1 VAVIDRIFGGLSARA
16 LAVGAALLAV
26 LLLLPLVADRY
37 VVSVLVLVFASAYLG
52 QAWNIMMGFAGQ
64 LSLGHALYVGLA
76 AYAAAALYVHFGI
89 GPWAGLFV
97 GMALAAA
104 MAAVIGF
111 LGFRFGI
118 EGVHFALLTIAFCEF
133 TRIGFDHIGWTG
145 GAAGFFIPVAHDR
158 FDPLNLRGGP
168 TMWYYMMLAL
178 MLGGL
183 ALCRALMRARIGYY
197 WLAIREDPEAARA
210 LGIDIFR
217 YKLIAV
223 VLSAAM
229 TSLGG
234 VFIAFYYNN
243 IWPVDAFSIT
253 RSIDI
258 ILAPIVGG
266 LGTLL
271 GPIVG
276 AFILTPIGEALIA
289 LLERLGLAVPG
300 AKQIFYGLVL
310 LTIIWF
316 LPGGIWP
323 ALARRLKLGDDRG

>member
-1 VAVIDRIFGGLSARA
+1 MIDRIFGGLSPRS
-16 LAVGAALLAV
+16 LAVGAALLAI

-97 GMALAAA
+97 GMALAAVV
-104 MAAVIGF
+104 AAVIGF

-118 EGVHFALLTIAFCEF
+118 EGVHFALLTIAFAEF
-133 TRIGFDHIGWTG
+133 TRIGFDHIAWTG
-145 GAAGFFIPVAHDR
+145 GAAGFFLPVAHDR

-168 TMWYYMMLAL
+168 TMWYYIMLAL
-178 MLGGL
+178 MLGAL
-183 ALCRALMRARIGYY
+183 VLCRALMRARIGYY

-243 IWPVDAFSIT
+243 LWPVDAFSIT

-300 AKQIFYGLVL
+300 AKQIFYGVVL
-310 LTIIWF
+310 LAIIWF

-323 ALARRLKLGDDRG
+323 ALARRLGIRDGHG

>member
-1 VAVIDRIFGGLSARA
+1 
-16 LAVGAALLAV
+16 
-26 LLLLPLVADRY
+26 
-37 VVSVLVLVFASAYLG
+37 
-52 QAWNIMMGFAGQ
+52 
-64 LSLGHALYVGLA
+64 
-76 AYAAAALYVHFGI
+76 
-89 GPWAGLFV
+89 
-97 GMALAAA
+97 
-104 MAAVIGF
+104 
-111 LGFRFGI
+111 
-118 EGVHFALLTIAFCEF
+118 
-133 TRIGFDHIGWTG
+133 
-145 GAAGFFIPVAHDR
+145 
-158 FDPLNLRGGP
+158 
-168 TMWYYMMLAL
+168 MLAL

-217 YKLIAV
+217 YRLIAV

-234 VFIAFYYNN
+234 VFIAFYDNN
-243 IWPVDAFSIT
+243 LLPTNAFSIN

-271 GPIVG
+271 GPIIG
-276 AFILTPIGEALIA
+276 AFILTPVGEGLIK
-289 LLERLGLAVPG
+289 LLEWLGLAVPG

-323 ALARRLKLGDDRG
+323 ALARLARRLGLGNNRG